1 MMIVVLAGVAGS
13 GKTAVGRA
21 LADQLGWAF
30 EDADALHSPADIA
43 KMHSGVPLTDADRW
57 PWLEAVAAWLD
68 ARIAAGTPAVVAC
81 SVLKRSYRDLLYRGR
96 PAVQIVMLQ
105 ADAATLTARLIARR
119 GHFFPAKLLQSQLSD
134 LEMPDHDERTLVVP
148 TVHPPAEIAD
158 EIIRRLG
165 LTPAPPRGL
174 PWGLARD
181 ERRRDEAQA
190 GPARH
195 LQPGP

>member
-13 GKTAVGRA
+13 GKTVVGKV
-21 LADQLGWAF
+21 LANRLGWPF
-30 EDADALHSPADIA
+30 EDTDALHSPADIA

-57 PWLEAVAAWLD
+57 PWLETVAAWLD
-68 ARIAAGTPAVVAC
+68 ERIAAGTPAVVAC
-81 SVLKRSYRDLLYRGR
+81 SVLKRSYREFLYRGR
-96 PAVQIVMLQ
+96 PAVRIVILQ
-105 ADAATLTARLIARR
+105 ADSATLTARLIARR
-119 GHFFPAKLLQSQLSD
+119 GHFFPAKLLQSQLAD

-148 TVHPPAEIAD
+148 TDHSPAEIAD

-165 LTPAPPRGL
+165 LTPVPRSGL
-174 PWGLARD
+174 PWGLVRN

-195 LQPGP
+195 LQPGS

>member
-13 GKTAVGRA
+13 GKTTVGRA
-21 LADQLGWAF
+21 LAARMGWAF

-57 PWLEAVAAWLD
+57 PWLETVAAWLD

-81 SVLKRSYRDLLYRGR
+81 SVLRRSYREFLYRGR

-105 ADAATLTARLIARR
+105 ADGAVLTARLMGRH
-119 GHFFPAKLLQSQLSD
+119 GHFFPAKLLQSQLAD

-148 TVHPPAEIAD
+148 TVQPPAEIAD

-165 LTPAPPRGL
+165 LTPAPQGGL
-174 PWGLARD
+174 P
-181 ERRRDEAQA
+181 
-190 GPARH
+190 
-195 LQPGP
+195 